1 MQGFA
6 AKAADPTFVSQYGP
20 LIAAL
25 IALAGAMTTLVV
37 SGHREERRRR
47 AQAEDE
53 YRREQRQ
60 AVAAIAVAAHEFRRN
75 TAPLADPFRLTQEG
89 YESATRLREETES
102 ASADLLNTLTV
113 ARLLV
118 HDAELQGALDALLD
132 AWSLSNSE
140 IRATFTAFLHERPQL
155 MSAAIERLAD
165 SWQTFDDATTDL
177 HEKSL
182 TILAPLIVADNGR
195 RR

>member
-37 SGHREERRRR
+37 GGHREERRRR
-47 AQAEDE
+47 AQSEDE

-60 AVAAIAVAAHEFRRN
+60 AVAAIAVAPHEFRRN
-75 TAPLADPFRLTQEG
+75 TAALADRFRLTHEG
-89 YESATRLREETES
+89 YEAATRLREEAES
-102 ASADLLNTLTV
+102 SSADLLNTLTV

-140 IRATFTAFLHERPQL
+140 LRETFTAFWEGRPQL
-155 MSAAIERLAD
+155 MSAAIERLAA
-165 SWQTFDDATTDL
+165 SWQTFDDATTNL

-182 TILAPLIVADNGR
+182 TLLAPLVVATDAR